1 MTVSHGPAST
11 NIAACDDNDGMTIRV
26 GIIGVGNIG
35 ASHAADLARSVSGS
49 AVSVLYDLDEARAG
63 HIARGVGA
71 RTVASV
77 AELIGADD
85 VDAVLIA
92 SPDAMHAEHALACL
106 AAGKPMLCEKP
117 LAVGEAAAKSVLDA
131 EVARGRRLIQ
141 VGFMRRFDPGYV
153 RLKAEFTSSGIGE
166 PLIVR
171 NIHRNTS
178 APYGLRTEQT
188 LTNMVTH
195 EFDINRWLL
204 GEEMTSVMVLPGK
217 TGPLTP
223 EGESDPILVILQS
236 SSGVLASVEAFVNA
250 QSGYEVQCS
259 VTGARGSA
267 TMGDG
272 SWITRTADFVRG
284 TEIPELWLG
293 RFQEAYRLQLQAWVD
308 SLTSGGPLL
317 GASAWD
323 GYAAAVISD
332 RAIDAYRS
340 ATRVSIDLLVR
351 PALYG

>member
-1 MTVSHGPAST
+1 
-11 NIAACDDNDGMTIRV
+11 MTIRV

-49 AVSVLYDLDEARAG
+49 AVSVLFDLDESRAAL
-63 HIARGVGA
+63 IAQGIGA
-71 RTVASV
+71 RVVGSV
-77 AELIGADD
+77 ADLIGADD

-92 SPDAMHAEHALACL
+92 SPDGLHGEQALACI

-117 LAVGEAAAKSVLDA
+117 LAVGEGAARAVLDA
-131 EVARGRRLIQ
+131 EVAHGRRLIQ

-153 RLKAEFTSSGIGE
+153 RLKAELTPSGIGE

-171 NIHRNTS
+171 NVHRNTS

-204 GEEMTSVMVLPGK
+204 EEEMTSVMVLPGK

-223 EGESDPILVILQS
+223 DGESDPILVILQS
-236 SSGVLASVEAFVNA
+236 SSGVLVEVEAFVNA

-259 VTGARGSA
+259 VTGAQGSA

-272 SWITRTADFVRG
+272 SWISRTADFVRG

-293 RFQEAYRLQLQAWVD
+293 RFKEAYRLQLQAWID
-308 SLTSGGPLL
+308 ALTSGGPLL

-340 ATRVSIDLLVR
+340 GTRVTIDLPVQ
-351 PALYG
+351 PALYS